1 VAFERFLISNFTR
14 SGYFEA
20 LLGAGVGFNLWH
32 FTIFYFYTLAGAPNR
47 RELMEPCGQYVLEKT
62 HSAKT

>member
-14 SGYFEA
+14 SGYFKA

-32 FTIFYFYTLAGAPNR
+32 YLNILFYTLAGAPNR
-47 RELMEPCGQYVLEKT
+47 RELMEPCGKYVFKKPGL
-62 HSAKT
+62 AKT